1 MTSNN
6 CLVAGLPKAGDHCDF
21 KHPLG
26 MFTNTAKIAVK
37 VLTAR
42 MPGNAFLDWAAI
54 CVLKVSYKSTT
65 SSYCL

>member
-6 CLVAGLPKAGDHCDF
+6 CLVAGLHVAGNQCDF

-26 MFTNTAKIAVK
+26 MITITAKIAVK

-42 MPGNAFLDWAAI
+42 MPGNAFLD
-54 CVLKVSYKSTT
+54 
-65 SSYCL
+65 

>member
-6 CLVAGLPKAGDHCDF
+6 CLVAGLPVADHCDF

-26 MFTNTAKIAVK
+26 MITITAKTAVK

-42 MPGNAFLDWAAI
+42 MPGNAFLD
-54 CVLKVSYKSTT
+54 
-65 SSYCL
+65 